1 MKTLTDLMTDSY
13 LATALWSSLDH
24 DKVDK
29 YGNSPN
35 FDDNYDVS
43 DFSALG
49 HAEAYIDCNN
59 FMGFLECE
67 ECEGYDNLLHAA
79 MWLQDIGH
87 IGHDFWLT
95 RNHHGAG
102 FWDGDYGDY
111 GDLLTEVCTK
121 NFGECNLFAQ
131 DGEISIE

>member
-1 MKTLTDLMTDSY
+1 MKTLTEIVTDSY

-35 FDDNYDVS
+35 FDGNYDVS

-59 FMGFLECE
+59 FINLLKCTECV
-67 ECEGYDNLLHAA
+67 GYDSLYDAA
-79 MWLQDIGH
+79 EDLQGDES

-95 RNHHGAG
+95 RNGHGAG
-102 FWDGDYGDY
+102 FWDGDYGIY
-111 GDLLTEVCTK
+111 GDLLTEVCK

-131 DGEISIE
+131 DGEVGIS